1 MIDGST
7 VTVPL
12 NPGFN
17 VFTDPN
23 NLSFYEIIGLSVVV
37 GFWAFMAFKLGAWI
51 YKVTK
56 ASIDYKKAK
65 KELIQLEHKLK
76 EAELRALEIKAGL

>member
-1 MIDGST
+1 MIDGAT

-17 VFTDPN
+17 VITDPN
-23 NLSFYEIIGLSVVV
+23 NLSLYEGIGLFVVIGIWV
-37 GFWAFMAFKLGAWI
+37 IMGFKLGAWI
-51 YKVTK
+51 YKVSK
-56 ASIDYKKAK
+56 ASIEYKQAK
-65 KELIQLEHKLK
+65 KELMKLEHKLK

>member
-1 MIDGST
+1 MSDGAT

-23 NLSFYEIIGLSVVV
+23 NLSFYEIIGLSVVIGIWSV
-37 GFWAFMAFKLGAWI
+37 MLVKFGFWV
-51 YKVTK
+51 YKVSK
-56 ASIDYKKAK
+56 ASIDYKNAK
-65 KELIQLEHKLK
+65 KELMQLEHKLK

>member
-1 MIDGST
+1 MIDGAT
-7 VTVPL
+7 VTTPL

-17 VFTDPN
+17 TITDPN
-23 NLSFYEIIGLSVVV
+23 NLSLYEIIGLSVVV
-37 GFWAFMAFKLGAWI
+37 GIWAFWLVKFGFWV
-51 YKVTK
+51 YKVSK

-65 KELIQLEHKLK
+65 KELIQLEHKIK